1 MKSRLQ
7 FLYLFLKING
17 LIPFKFDFD
26 KQEAIHT
33 ATSLRYSVIFSVI
46 FWSYL
51 TYYVCVIC
59 TSIISAEKEVL
70 MMSVLVIDIIAAFFK
85 TLCVYVIQLVNSR
98 KIVESINLLMKL
110 CEEIFGKD
118 FSLTSCF
125 SDSNLRKS
133 FQKKLLSVSVQAVSL
148 TIAFFVSEYNASYNA
163 PFYYMIQNLVFILW
177 VNLITTTINS
187 VFYCGS
193 MLIVTRFYE
202 ILDGKA
208 RMLGH
213 FTDGRFNV
221 NDYIDQMYLVRE
233 QIVTFTT
240 KVCSIYV
247 LQIVYLLIGIIIWAT
262 ASVSE
267 ELEFCLFVH
276 SILYVILA
284 AVLFVR

>member
-1 MKSRLQ
+1 MKSSLQ

-33 ATSLRYSVIFSVI
+33 ATSLRYSVIFSLI

-59 TSIISAEKEVL
+59 TSIISVEKEVL
-70 MMSVLVIDIIAAFFK
+70 LMSVVLIDIIAAFFK
-85 TLCVYVIQLVNSR
+85 TLCVYIIQLVNSR
-98 KIVESINLLMKL
+98 KIVESINSLMKL

-118 FSLTSCF
+118 FRLTSCF

-148 TIAFFVSEYNASYNA
+148 TIAFFVSEYNAPA
-163 PFYYMIQNLVFILW
+163 PFYYMIQNLVFTLW

-193 MLIVTRFYE
+193 MLFVTRFYE

-213 FTDGRFNV
+213 FTDGRVNV
-221 NDYIDQMYLVRE
+221 NDCIDRMYLVRE
-233 QIVTFTT
+233 QIATFTT

-262 ASVSE
+262 ASVSK
-267 ELEFCLFVH
+267 ELEFFVH
-276 SILYVILA
+276 LILYVILA